1 MLRKNFLFALPVPI
15 SLNYWWNFGSLLGVC
30 LALQIFTGIFLSISY
45 TPDATKA
52 FERVIKIY
60 QDVNFGWLLQNF
72 HARGASIFFFCLYFH
87 IGRGLYFKSYR
98 LKEPW
103 MVGVSILMCTIATAF
118 LGYVLPWGQ
127 MSFWG
132 ATVITGLI
140 STFPYG
146 DLFLNWL
153 WGGISVSSPTLNRFF
168 VFHFLLPFLI
178 LFFVVIHILFLHF
191 TGSSNPLST
200 QGGVSKVPFYPF
212 FVLKD
217 TVRLVAIIRVLT
229 LIILWA
235 PDLFTD
241 AENFS
246 PASTITTPPHI
257 QPEWYFLFAYA
268 ILRRIPNKLGGV
280 LALFFSVASLW
291 LFPLFSGLKGKDLK
305 RTNKVFVYFFVAT
318 VLFLTWFGRFPS
330 LDPFIIEARC
340 LTAFYFIFIATPFLS
355 NLKV

>member
-1 MLRKNFLFALPVPI
+1 
-15 SLNYWWNFGSLLGVC
+15 
-30 LALQIFTGIFLSISY
+30 
-45 TPDATKA
+45 
-52 FERVIKIY
+52 
-60 QDVNFGWLLQNF
+60 
-72 HARGASIFFFCLYFH
+72 
-87 IGRGLYFKSYR
+87 
-98 LKEPW
+98 

-191 TGSSNPLST
+191 TGSSNPLSA

-229 LIILWA
+229 LIIL
-235 PDLFTD
+235 
-241 AENFS
+241 
-246 PASTITTPPHI
+246 
-257 QPEWYFLFAYA
+257 
-268 ILRRIPNKLGGV
+268 
-280 LALFFSVASLW
+280 
-291 LFPLFSGLKGKDLK
+291 
-305 RTNKVFVYFFVAT
+305 
-318 VLFLTWFGRFPS
+318 
-330 LDPFIIEARC
+330 
-340 LTAFYFIFIATPFLS
+340 
-355 NLKV
+355 